1 MAENPRLSSLRRSVN
16 ALLDS
21 AEERAE
27 SDPGIATCEVNA
39 AILVLGEFKNVIIGG
54 IEDPER
60 REMERRLADP
70 PPPRRRRQ
78 RS

>member
-1 MAENPRLSSLRRSVN
+1 MSHEENPRLRSLRRSVN

-39 AILVLGEFKNVIIGG
+39 AILVLGEFKNVIISG

-60 REMERRLADP
+60 RELERRLAERP
-70 PPPRRRRQ
+70 
-78 RS
+78 